1 MELKKYQKKSKK
13 TIKQVAN
20 ELDIPFSTY
29 NNYLIGTREPNLETL
44 CKLAKYFNCS
54 LDDLVGIKKEN
65 SELTEHTRLIEKIN
79 ELSEIECHK
88 LNVFADG
95 LISNR
100 PEEQKEKT
108 YTIIREIE
116 NEELNEM
123 YNQLDFGE
131 QNQVLGYI
139 KEKIKLKNKNKDK
152 K

>member
-54 LDDLVGIKKEN
+54 LDDLVGIKKEKP
-65 SELTEHTRLIEKIN
+65 ELTERNTLLNKIN
-79 ELSEIECHK
+79 LLTEIECHK
-88 LNVFADG
+88 LNIFADG

-100 PEEQKEKT
+100 SDNKKERTLRLIK
-108 YTIIREIE
+108 EIE
-116 NEELNEM
+116 NE
-123 YNQLDFGE
+123 GE
-131 QNQVLGYI
+131 
-139 KEKIKLKNKNKDK
+139 
-152 K
+152 

>member
-13 TIKQVAN
+13 TIKQVAS

-54 LDDLVGIKKEN
+54 LDELVGLKKTN
-65 SELTEHTRLIEKIN
+65 PELTERNVLINKIN
-79 ELSEIECHK
+79 NLTELECHK

-100 PEEQKEKT
+100 PIEQKEKT
-108 YTIIREIE
+108 YTLIKEIE
-116 NEELNEM
+116 NEEFNDLF
-123 YNQLDFGE
+123 NQLDFGE
-131 QNQVLGYI
+131 KNQVLGYI
-139 KEKIKLKNKNKDK
+139 KEKIKLNEENKNKK
-152 K
+152 